1 MKKLEFAKVQEGENK
16 LAIEMSNDS
25 PVVAVIS
32 HNEMLECILV
42 NNEFPEVLSDICSH
56 ISSELGVVAVVLD
69 TDQYGDD
76 VTPIVVDSDHVKV
89 KNGRNW
95 RCASICSFQHSEHLH
110 EISNHPNVIIM
121 NGVLISIMR
130 GIDSV
135 FHL

>member
-16 LAIEMSNDS
+16 LAIEVSNDS

-32 HNEMLECILV
+32 QNGMLECILV

-89 KNGRNW
+89 KMVGIGDVQAYAVFSTPN
-95 RCASICSFQHSEHLH
+95 ICMKSQ
-110 EISNHPNVIIM
+110 ITQM
-121 NGVLISIMR
+121 
-130 GIDSV
+130 
-135 FHL
+135 